1 MQNEKQKN
9 KMKNPQTWQLSQKFS
24 KGWQEVYTTRDDL
37 KIALTEYEK
46 YTYICKVFDIVGS
59 LM

>member
-1 MQNEKQKN
+1 
-9 KMKNPQTWQLSQKFS
+9 MKNPQTWQLSQKFS